1 MRAHPLVPPAGR
13 HLPHVGAKPSTD
25 RAESPRA
32 FARRGILQGA
42 AAAVGGVFCAPLA
55 GFAQS
60 QSVNLV
66 GAAATAGAA
75 LQELMRNEGF
85 FKKFG
90 LEPNIVSVADG
101 SKLMGAVIGG
111 SSDLVVIS
119 GFSQVLAAIEKGAK
133 LKLIA
138 ATRFL
143 VDDVI
148 YSKRPEI
155 HRLKDLEGRTFGTG
169 SPGALLH
176 HMTVALMRKKGVDAG
191 KVRFVNI
198 GSSSD
203 VFRAVV
209 AGTVDAGIALN
220 DVYLERE
227 HYGVHALEDGL
238 VYDELPEY
246 SYQASYSS
254 DRAIAAKRDLL
265 VRTLAAYGT
274 LYRFICGPDSREA
287 FIRARVAVTKATTGA
302 TEGIA
307 EWDFIQKHKPYAVDL
322 VLSEERVRYMQEINL
337 ELGLQKK
344 ILPYEQVADMSLAR
358 DALKLMRG

>member
-1 MRAHPLVPPAGR
+1 MRAHQSVPSRG
-13 HLPHVGAKPSTD
+13 
-25 RAESPRA
+25 PRLL
-32 FARRGILQGA
+32 ARREILKLGA
-42 AAAVGGVFCAPLA
+42 AGLGIAAGSSLSALA
-55 GFAQS
+55 QN
-60 QSVNLV
+60 QTVNLV

-75 LQELMRNEGF
+75 LQDLMKHEGF
-85 FKKFG
+85 FRKFG
-90 LEPNIVSVADG
+90 IEPNIVSVADG

-143 VDDVI
+143 VDDVV

-155 HRLKDLEGRTFGTG
+155 RRLKDLEGRTFGTG

-176 HMTVALMRKKGVDAG
+176 HLTVALLRKKGLDPA

-220 DVYLERE
+220 DVYPERE

-238 VYDELPEY
+238 VYEELPEY
-246 SYQASYSS
+246 PYQGSYSS
-254 DRAIAAKRDLL
+254 DRAIATKRDLL

-274 LYRFICGPDSREA
+274 LYRFINGPDSREA
-287 FIRARVAVTKATTGA
+287 FTRSRIAVTKGTTGA
-302 TEGIA
+302 TEGLA
-307 EWDFIQKHKPYAVDL
+307 EWTFIQKYKPYAGDL
-322 VLSEERVRYMQEINL
+322 VLSEERVRYMQQLNL

-344 ILPYEQVADMSLAR
+344 MLPYDQVADMSLAQE
-358 DALKLMRG
+358 ALKLMS

>member
-1 MRAHPLVPPAGR
+1 LK
-13 HLPHVGAKPSTD
+13 L
-25 RAESPRA
+25 
-32 FARRGILQGA
+32 A
-42 AAAVGGVFCAPLA
+42 AAGLGVRFSAPLPA
-55 GFAQS
+55 LAQS
-60 QSVNLV
+60 QTVNLV

-75 LQELMRNEGF
+75 LQDLMKAEGF

-90 LEPNIVSVADG
+90 VEPNIVSVADG

-143 VDDVI
+143 ADDVI

-155 HRLKDLEGRTFGTG
+155 RRVKDIEGRTFGTG

-176 HMTVALMRKKGVDAG
+176 HLTVALLRKKGVDPA

-220 DVYLERE
+220 DVYPERE

-246 SYQASYSS
+246 PYQGSYSS
-254 DRAIAAKRDLL
+254 DRAIATKRDLL

-274 LYRFICGPDSREA
+274 LYRFINGPNSRDA
-287 FIRARVAVTKATTGA
+287 FIRSRIAVTKGTTGA
-302 TEGIA
+302 AEGVA
-307 EWDFIQKHKPYAVDL
+307 EWEFIQKYKPYAGDL
-322 VLSEERVRYMQEINL
+322 VLSQERVQYMQQLNL

-358 DALKLMRG
+358 DALKLMG

>member
-1 MRAHPLVPPAGR
+1 M
-13 HLPHVGAKPSTD
+13 K
-25 RAESPRA
+25 E
-32 FARRGILQGA
+32 Q
-42 AAAVGGVFCAPLA
+42 
-55 GFAQS
+55 
-60 QSVNLV
+60 
-66 GAAATAGAA
+66 
-75 LQELMRNEGF
+75 GF

-90 LEPNIVSVADG
+90 LEPNIVSVGDG

-111 SSDLVVIS
+111 GSDIVVIS

-133 LKLIA
+133 IKLVA

-155 HRLKDLEGRTFGTG
+155 RRLKDLEGRTFGTG

-176 HMTVALMRKKGVDAG
+176 HMTVALMRKKGVDAS

-198 GSSSD
+198 GSSTD

-220 DVYLERE
+220 DVYGHQE
-227 HYGVHALEDGL
+227 HYGVHALDDGL

-246 SYQASYSS
+246 TYQASYSS
-254 DRAIAAKRDLL
+254 DRAIAGKRDLL

-274 LYRFICGPDSREA
+274 LWRFIAESGFQGR
-287 FIRARVAVTKATTGA
+287 IRARPHRGDQQRDRRRGGRHRMGVRPEAQALRRRPRPVRGTRALHAADQFGTRTAEKDAALRAGGRYDLGAGRAKADGLVCCPRRMNLNTVIARLDRARPGDPVTTG
-302 TEGIA
+302 
-307 EWDFIQKHKPYAVDL
+307 
-322 VLSEERVRYMQEINL
+322 
-337 ELGLQKK
+337 LQSGAWH
-344 ILPYEQVADMSLAR
+344 EFH
-358 DALKLMRG
+358 

>member
-1 MRAHPLVPPAGR
+1 M
-13 HLPHVGAKPSTD
+13 K
-25 RAESPRA
+25 E
-32 FARRGILQGA
+32 QG
-42 AAAVGGVFCAPLA
+42 FY
-55 GFAQS
+55 
-60 QSVNLV
+60 
-66 GAAATAGAA
+66 
-75 LQELMRNEGF
+75 
-85 FKKFG
+85 KKFG

-111 SSDLVVIS
+111 SGDIVVIS

-133 LKLIA
+133 IKLVA

-148 YSKRPEI
+148 YSKRPDI
-155 HRLKDLEGRTFGTG
+155 HHLKDVEGRTFGTG

-176 HMTVALMRKKGVDAG
+176 HMTVALMHKKGVDAA

-220 DVYLERE
+220 DVYEQQQ
-227 HYGVHALEDGL
+227 HYGVHALDDGL

-246 SYQASYSS
+246 TYEASYSS
-254 DRAIAAKRDLL
+254 DRAIAGKRDLL

-274 LYRFICGPDSREA
+274 LYRFIQSSDSKDIFA
-287 FIRARVAVTKATTGA
+287 RARVAVTNSTTAAAEGA
-302 TEGIA
+302 A
-307 EWDFIQKHKPYAVDL
+307 EWEFLQKRKPYASDL
-322 VLSEERVRYMQEINL
+322 ILSEERVRYMQEINL
-337 ELGLQKK
+337 ELGLQKRM
-344 ILPYEQVADMSLAR
+344 LPYDQVADMTLAQ
-358 DALKLMRG
+358 DALKLTG